1 MRLMRWKNFVLL
13 RSSGKYLYDPTISF
27 LFIDLN
33 KLEIYIVVKP
43 VNKICFKTIYSLRYI
58 SRSLKSI
65 KRKFSKF
72 NIYFFY
78 HLRIINEDIVI
89 CLLDMFSANRRHCS
103 SIFYNALS
111 TKERRKESQARS
123 HGRRSTKRKRP
134 SEIRTT
140 A

>member
-1 MRLMRWKNFVLL
+1 MRWKNFVLL

-89 CLLDMFSANRRHCS
+89 CLLDMFSTNRRHCS
-103 SIFYNALS
+103 SIFYALS

-123 HGRRSTKRKRP
+123 HGRRSIEEEKTERN
-134 SEIRTT
+134 
-140 A
+140 

>member
-1 MRLMRWKNFVLL
+1 M
-13 RSSGKYLYDPTISF
+13 
-27 LFIDLN
+27 
-33 KLEIYIVVKP
+33 
-43 VNKICFKTIYSLRYI
+43 
-58 SRSLKSI
+58 
-65 KRKFSKF
+65 
-72 NIYFFY
+72 
-78 HLRIINEDIVI
+78 INEDIVI

-103 SIFYNALS
+103 SIFYALS